1 MKEIT
6 LKINADNKLSH
17 INPEIYGHFSEHL
30 GNCIYDGIYV
40 GEDSEIPNI
49 RGVRKDVIEA
59 FKAIHM
65 PVLRWPGGCF
75 ADEYHWRD
83 GIGDKSARPS
93 TINTNWGGVTE
104 TNAFG
109 THDFFD
115 LCEEIG
121 CEPYLAGNL
130 GSGTIKELM
139 DWIEYITF
147 DGKSSLADERRK
159 NGREKPWKLKY
170 LGIGNE
176 NWGGGGTMKPE
187 YYANEY
193 RRYQCFCKDLGENR
207 LYKIACGP
215 NAADY
220 NWTENVVKNLDGYM
234 AKGISLHYYTL
245 PTGEWEHKGDAV
257 DFSDEEYY
265 STISRALFM
274 EELIERHTDI
284 IRRYHKDMA
293 LIVDE
298 WGCWYDVE
306 KGTNPGFLYQQ
317 NTMRDA
323 IVAAIN
329 LNIFN
334 EHADSVKMA
343 NLAQAVNVLQALIL
357 TKGGQMILTPTY
369 HVFDMFKAH
378 QGGELVF
385 SEFDENP
392 ECEASAGIT
401 GGEGMPK
408 VPLLS
413 KSVSVKD
420 GRMLVTL
427 ANCSLSED
435 AEVTLDIA
443 GFDSTI
449 DAGAGSLKASA
460 RILSSESIR
469 DHNTFT
475 APETVVIS
483 ETPVTAGKNTITIIV
498 PAHSVVSL
506 SVE

>member
-6 LKINADNKLSH
+6 LTINADNKLSH

-30 GNCIYDGIYV
+30 GSCIYDGIYV
-40 GEDSEIPNI
+40 GEDSEIPNM

-83 GIGDKSARPS
+83 GIGDKNLRPK

-104 TNAFG
+104 TNRFG

-130 GSGTIKELM
+130 GSGSIRELAE
-139 DWIEYITF
+139 WIEYITF
-147 DGKSSLADERRK
+147 DGDSTLADERRK

-193 RRYQCFCKDLGENR
+193 RRYQCFCKDLSGNR
-207 LYKIACGP
+207 LIKIACGP
-215 NAADY
+215 NANDY
-220 NWTENVVKNLDGYM
+220 NWAENVAGNIESYM
-234 AKGISLHYYTL
+234 AGGISLHYYTI
-245 PTGEWEHKGDAV
+245 PTGDWNHKGDAV

-265 STISRALFM
+265 STISRALYM
-274 EELIERHTDI
+274 EELIEKHTEI
-284 IRRYHKDMA
+284 IRRYHSDMA

-323 IVAAIN
+323 IVAAVN

-334 EHADSVKMA
+334 RHSDSVKMA

-357 TKGGQMILTPTY
+357 TKDEQMVLTPTY
-369 HVFDMFKAH
+369 HVFDMFAGH

-385 SEFDENP
+385 SEFDDNP
-392 ECEASAGIT
+392 ECGASAGT
-401 GGEGMPK
+401 ACGDEGHGI
-408 VPLLS
+408 PLLS
-413 KSVSVKD
+413 GSASVKD
-420 GRMLVTL
+420 GTMLVTL
-427 ANCSLSED
+427 ANCSLEED
-435 AEVTLDIA
+435 VTVKLDIA
-443 GFDSTI
+443 G
-449 DAGAGSLKASA
+449 DAFRSGISASVRLLTSHSA
-460 RILSSESIR
+460 H
-469 DHNTFT
+469 DHNTFDE
-475 APETVVIS
+475 PEK
-483 ETPVTAGKNTITIIV
+483 VTIKNTPATVKEGSVFVTV
-498 PAHSVVSL
+498 PRCSVVSAKIRRR
-506 SVE
+506 